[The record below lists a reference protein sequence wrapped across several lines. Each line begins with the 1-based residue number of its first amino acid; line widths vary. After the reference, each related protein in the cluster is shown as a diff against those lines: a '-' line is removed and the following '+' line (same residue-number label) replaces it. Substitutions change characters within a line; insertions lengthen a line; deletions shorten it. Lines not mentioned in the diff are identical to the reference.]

1 MASYSVAR
9 TKDNL
14 SALIDRALAGEEV
27 VITRRGKATA
37 RIVPDQAAKPKKDV
51 RAATERLRERLKGLP
66 PLPIPSGNFR
76 DWLYE
81 DEAGGGYGDKVA
93 GEFRA
98 A

>member
-51 RAATERLRERLKGLP
+51 RAATERLRERLAGKPTLN
-66 PLPIPSGNFR
+66 IPVHHFR
-76 DWLYE
+76 EWLYGE
-81 DEAGGGYGDKVA
+81 DEY
-93 GEFRA
+93 
-98 A
+98 